1 MNARVPELP
10 AHVEATIHSFLRS
23 HARSEGVEGAVVG
36 LSGGIDSALVARLAS
51 DALGPDRV
59 LGVLLPDAA
68 FSEALRKETEE
79 YADALGIERRTVVI
93 TSIENAFRAA
103 LPDIPDRVTWGNTKA
118 RIRMTTLYALARER
132 HRLVLGTGNRS
143 EILLGYFTK
152 HGDGGVDLLPIG
164 ELYKTQVRALAARLE
179 LPDPVRARAP
189 SAGLWPD
196 QTDEAELGLG
206 YAEIDRILVALQQGE
221 RVGEIARETALPLE
235 NVRGI
240 ADRVKR
246 NLHKRVPAPMAK
258 VGTDVSATGG
268 HAGPSHGAPRA
279 RP

>member
-1 MNARVPELP
+1 MSARVPDLP
-10 AHVEATIHSFLRS
+10 PHAEATIHAFLRS
-23 HARSEGVEGAVVG
+23 YVRSEGIEGAVVG

-51 DALGPDRV
+51 DALGKDRV
-59 LGVLLPDAA
+59 LGVLMPDAV
-68 FSEALRKETEE
+68 FSDALRKETEQ
-79 YADALGIERRTVVI
+79 YADALGIERQTVVI

-118 RIRMTTLYALARER
+118 RIRMTTLYALSRER

-164 ELYKTQVRALAARLE
+164 ELYKTQIRALAAQLE
-179 LPDPVRARAP
+179 LPGPIRARAP

-206 YAEIDRILVALQQGE
+206 YAEIDQILVALQQGE
-221 RVGEIARETALPLE
+221 SVGEIARETALTLE
-235 NVRGI
+235 TVRGI
-240 ADRVKR
+240 ADRVER

-258 VGTDVSATGG
+258 MGRTASATRGR
-268 HAGPSHGAPRA
+268 AEPSHGAR

>member
-1 MNARVPELP
+1 MSARVPDLP
-10 AHVEATIHSFLRS
+10 PHAEATIHAFLRS
-23 HARSEGVEGAVVG
+23 YVRSEGIEGAVVG

-51 DALGPDRV
+51 DALGKDRV
-59 LGVLLPDAA
+59 LGVLMPDAV
-68 FSEALRKETEE
+68 FSDALRKETEQ
-79 YADALGIERRTVVI
+79 YADALGIERQTVVI

-118 RIRMTTLYALARER
+118 RIRMTTLYALSRER

-164 ELYKTQVRALAARLE
+164 ELYKTQIRALAAQLE
-179 LPDPVRARAP
+179 LPGPIRARAP

-206 YAEIDRILVALQQGE
+206 YAEIDQILVALQQGE
-221 RVGEIARETALPLE
+221 SVGEIARETALTLE
-235 NVRGI
+235 TVRGI
-240 ADRVKR
+240 ADRVER

-258 VGTDVSATGG
+258 MGRAASATRGP
-268 HAGPSHGAPRA
+268 AEPSHGAR